1 MKIFGILRISLLTL
15 LLFACLWSNAQDY
28 LITSKGDSLTGVVK
42 PLMFGV
48 DKKVQVITPDKKKAT
63 YPIFQVRSYRYKD
76 EIYQP
81 VKGPEGYTFMKL
93 GKPGYLSLFYYQLPN
108 QVSFDG
114 TYLLRRDG
122 KGIDV
127 PNLGFKK
134 VMKNFLQDCPPLVDK
149 LESGELTKRDLNLI
163 IDEYNQYVNDKT
175 NARDKVIAEKQVQQ
189 KSISAW
195 DVLEDKVKTQEEFE
209 GKSNALEMIA
219 DIKNRIQ
226 RSEKVPNFIIEGL
239 KSSLPQDTFKAELEN
254 ALKEIL

>member
-1 MKIFGILRISLLTL
+1 MKIFGILRISILVL
-15 LLFACLWSNAQDY
+15 LLFTCLRSNAQDY
-28 LITSKGDSLTGVVK
+28 VITTKGDSVAGVIK

-48 DKKVQVITPDKKKAT
+48 DKKVQVITPDKKKTT
-63 YPIFQVRSYRYKD
+63 YPIFQVRSYRYRD

-93 GKPGYLSLFYYQLPN
+93 VKPGYLSLFYYQLPN

-134 VMKNFLQDCPPLVDK
+134 VMKNFLKDCPTVVDK
-149 LESGELTKRDLNLI
+149 IESGELAKRDHNLL
-163 IDEYNQYVNDKT
+163 IDTYNQCIDDNT
-175 NARDKVIAEKQVQQ
+175 NARDKVVAQHQTAQ
-189 KSISAW
+189 KSIGAW
-195 DVLEDKVKTQEEFE
+195 DVLEEKVKSQDEFE
-209 GKSNALEMIA
+209 GKTNALEMIA

-226 RSEKVPNFIIEGL
+226 KSEKVPNFIIEGL

-254 ALKEIL
+254 ALKEL

>member
-1 MKIFGILRISLLTL
+1 MKIFGILRISILVL
-15 LLFACLWSNAQDY
+15 LLFTCLRSNAQDY
-28 LITSKGDSLTGVVK
+28 VITTKGDSVAGVIK

-48 DKKVQVITPDKKKAT
+48 DKKVQVITPDKKKTT
-63 YPIFQVRSYRYKD
+63 YPIFQVRSYRYRD

-93 GKPGYLSLFYYQLPN
+93 VKPGYLSLFYYQLPN

-134 VMKNFLQDCPPLVDK
+134 VMKNFLKDCPTVVDK
-149 LESGELTKRDLNLI
+149 IESGELAKRDLNLL
-163 IDEYNQYVNDKT
+163 IDTYNQCIDDNT
-175 NARDKVIAEKQVQQ
+175 NARDKVVAQHQTAQ
-189 KSISAW
+189 KSIGAW
-195 DVLEDKVKTQEEFE
+195 DVLEEKVKSQEEFE
-209 GKSNALEMIA
+209 GKTNALEMIA

-226 RSEKVPNFIIEGL
+226 KSEKVPNFIIEGL

-254 ALKEIL
+254 ALKEL